1 MKEVKHKVRVMQ
13 KKTANKKET
22 EQHTSTQ
29 STSPIYISE
38 TMIRFGLVGFFV
50 IFLFGYLLVSMWKL
64 QIEKGDSFAAIKKE
78 QHESTSKDDSNRG
91 LIFATRKDGEMVPLA
106 TMVSQYKVI
115 LSPKEIPQSYE
126 ERIRGAL
133 TPYIDLEKE
142 NFNQKI
148 SKKNDLYEELG
159 EVKKGDSEKIEDLN
173 LVGVRIEKT
182 QKRSYPLGEVG
193 AQVVGFVGNGED
205 GVRGR
210 AGLEKYY
217 DDVLSSKGGQ
227 VYNFFSRVFA
237 ELNNQSM
244 ESKVVGQSIVTTL
257 EPNVMI
263 YFHQLLKETQAA
275 WGSDIVAGIIMNP
288 KTGEIIAMDG
298 FPSFDP
304 NNYKDFPAKTYINPN
319 VQGVY
324 EMGSIVKPLTM
335 AVGIENKLITP
346 QTYFHD
352 SGSVEL
358 DGYTIRNFDGKV
370 RGDVTMQTVLG
381 QSLNTGVVYVMK
393 LLGKDRFRDGLIK
406 LGIEEETGIDLPG
419 ELSNKTANLH
429 TGPLVNYATSAFG
442 QGIAFTPIAILRSLS
457 SLVNS
462 GVLISP
468 YIVSKK
474 VSDGGG
480 EVSMVPTDTRQA
492 VTEETADTL
501 RQMLIHNIDV
511 DYGGGKYKDIHY
523 AVCAKTGTAQLTK
536 EYGGYYDDRFLHSYF
551 MFLGSGDQQ
560 FTVILFQVNPRKGV
574 LASIAL
580 TPFADQ
586 LKNFLITYYNLKPD
600 RQL

>member
-1 MKEVKHKVRVMQ
+1 MKEVKHKIRPATSKSADT
-13 KKTANKKET
+13 KKSAEKERNN
-22 EQHTSTQ
+22 S
-29 STSPIYISE
+29 IYISE
-38 TMIRFGLVGFFV
+38 TLIRFGLVGFFIV
-50 IFLFGYLLVSMWKL
+50 LLFGYLLVELWKL
-64 QIEKGDSFAAIKKE
+64 QIQKGDSYAETKKE
-78 QHESTSKDDSNRG
+78 QHETTSKDDANRG
-91 LIFATRKDGEMVPLA
+91 LIFATRKDRELVPLA
-106 TMVSQYKVI
+106 TMVDQYNVI

-126 ERIRGAL
+126 ERVRSSLAQ
-133 TPYIDLEKE
+133 YIDLETS

-148 SKKNDLYEELG
+148 AKKNDLYEKLG
-159 EVKKGDSEKIEDLN
+159 EVDRKSAQEIEDIN

-182 QKRSYPLGEVG
+182 QKRSHPLGEVG

-227 VYNFFSRVFA
+227 VYNFFGRIFA
-237 ELNNQSM
+237 ELNNQSVD
-244 ESKVVGQSIVTTL
+244 SKVVGQNIVTTL
-257 EPNVMI
+257 EPNVML
-263 YFHQLLKETQAA
+263 YFHQLLKDTQAT
-275 WGSDIVAGIIMNP
+275 WGSDMVAGIIMNP

-298 FPSFDP
+298 IPSFDP
-304 NNYKDFPAKTYINPN
+304 NAYKDFPVKTYINPN

-335 AVGIENKLITP
+335 SIGVENKLITP
-346 QTYFHD
+346 QSYFHD
-352 SGSVEL
+352 TGFVEL
-358 DGYTIRNFDGKV
+358 DGYTIKNFDGKV

-393 LLGKDRFRDGLIK
+393 LLGKERFRDGLIK
-406 LGIEEETGIDLPG
+406 LGVEQETGIDLPG

-457 SLVNS
+457 SLVNN
-462 GVLISP
+462 GVLVSP

-474 VSDGGG
+474 VYPNGV
-480 EVSMVPTDTRQA
+480 EVSMVPDDRQQA
-492 VTEETADTL
+492 ISEETANTM
-501 RQMLIHNIDV
+501 RNMLIHNIDV
-511 DYGGGKYKDIHY
+511 DYGNGKYKDPHY
-523 AVCAKTGTAQLTK
+523 KVGAKTGTAQLTK

-580 TPFADQ
+580 TPFADK

>member
-1 MKEVKHKVRVMQ
+1 MKEVKYKIRPVTSKSADT
-13 KKTANKKET
+13 KKPTAKEHNK
-22 EQHTSTQ
+22 S
-29 STSPIYISE
+29 IYISE
-38 TMIRFGLVGFFV
+38 TLIRFGLVGFCV
-50 IFLFGYLLVSMWKL
+50 ASLFGYLLVELWRL
-64 QIEKGDSFAAIKKE
+64 QIQQGEGYAETKKG
-78 QHESTSKDDSNRG
+78 QHETALKDDVNRG
-91 LIFATRKDGEMVPLA
+91 SIFATRKDGELVPLA
-106 TMVSQYKVI
+106 TMVDQYNVI

-126 ERIRGAL
+126 ERVRTSLAHYL
-133 TPYIDLEKE
+133 NLEE
-142 NFNQKI
+142 TNFNQKI
-148 SKKNDLYEELG
+148 AKKKDLYEKLA
-159 EVKKGDSEKIEDLN
+159 EVDKQSAKEIEDIN

-182 QKRSYPLGEVG
+182 QKRSYPLGEIG

-227 VYNFFSRVFA
+227 IYNFFGRIFA
-237 ELNNQSM
+237 ELNNQSID
-244 ESKVVGQSIVTTL
+244 SKVVGQNIVTTL
-257 EPNVMI
+257 EPNVML
-263 YFHQLLKETQAA
+263 YFHQLLKDTQTA
-275 WGSDIVAGIIMNP
+275 WGSDVVAGIVMNL

-298 FPSFDP
+298 VPSFDP

-324 EMGSIVKPLTM
+324 EMGSIVKPLTI
-335 AVGIENKLITP
+335 ATGIENKLITP
-346 QTYFHD
+346 QSYFYD
-352 SGSVEL
+352 TGSVEL
-358 DGYTIRNFDGKV
+358 DGYTIKNFDGKV
-370 RGDVTMQTVLG
+370 RGDVTIQTVLG

-393 LLGKDRFRDGLIK
+393 LLGKERFRDGFIK
-406 LGIEEETGIDLPG
+406 LGVEQETGIDLPG

-457 SLVNS
+457 SLVNN
-462 GVLISP
+462 GDLVSP
-468 YIVSKK
+468 YVVSKK
-474 VSDGGG
+474 IYPNSA
-480 EVSMVPTDTRQA
+480 EVSMAPDDKQQAISEDTA
-492 VTEETADTL
+492 ETM
-501 RQMLIHNIDV
+501 RKMLIHNIDV
-511 DYGGGKYKDIHY
+511 DYGNGKYKDPY
-523 AVCAKTGTAQLTK
+523 YEVGAKTGTAQLTK

-580 TPFADQ
+580 TPFADK